1 MKLIPEK
8 VFVTGATGLLGQ
20 MLLKK
25 LQEKKCKL
33 GVLLEPALKASCT
46 FSSEIDVIVGDITQP
61 ESYRYYLKDCTCVI
75 HIAAL
80 TQVYPRSNPLC
91 FKINTEA
98 VNGLAQEVLKNG
110 IQRFIHIG
118 SASSFGSGTK
128 HRINNEGSEFNLKAY
143 RMDYINSKY
152 EAQNLL
158 LKLYKEQQLPVIII
172 NPTFMIGP
180 YDRLPSSGKILKAL
194 LSGTLPGFTRG
205 GRSFVYSGD
214 VADAIINAMHLGRLG
229 ECYITG
235 GHNISYQQFFKMACS
250 LYQKPFRLIQIPL
263 IFTKALGLMGS
274 IWARITKKPPVLSFG
289 VSLLAGKY
297 QYYSSEKAQN
307 ELNYRITPLNTAI
320 KESVDWMVENNVFTI
335 K

>member
-1 MKLIPEK
+1 MKLITEK

-143 RMDYINSKY
+143 RMDYINSKDNCKY
-152 EAQNLL
+152 
-158 LKLYKEQQLPVIII
+158 PFPDI
-172 NPTFMIGP
+172 FMENSRFITGP
-180 YDRLPSSGKILKAL
+180 YGWFVTNLQSIKLKSSWLV
-194 LSGTLPGFTRG
+194 
-205 GRSFVYSGD
+205 SF
-214 VADAIINAMHLGRLG
+214 
-229 ECYITG
+229 
-235 GHNISYQQFFKMACS
+235 
-250 LYQKPFRLIQIPL
+250 
-263 IFTKALGLMGS
+263 
-274 IWARITKKPPVLSFG
+274 
-289 VSLLAGKY
+289 
-297 QYYSSEKAQN
+297 
-307 ELNYRITPLNTAI
+307 
-320 KESVDWMVENNVFTI
+320 
-335 K
+335 

>member
-1 MKLIPEK
+1 MSLGEIPEK

-152 EAQNLL
+152 EAQILL
-158 LKLYKEQQLPVIII
+158 LKLYKGNVQCPKCNVGHLNFSLNEWLFKITILSII
-172 NPTFMIGP
+172 F
-180 YDRLPSSGKILKAL
+180 S
-194 LSGTLPGFTRG
+194 
-205 GRSFVYSGD
+205 
-214 VADAIINAMHLGRLG
+214 HLDFQPLG
-229 ECYITG
+229 I
-235 GHNISYQQFFKMACS
+235 FF
-250 LYQKPFRLIQIPL
+250 
-263 IFTKALGLMGS
+263 
-274 IWARITKKPPVLSFG
+274 
-289 VSLLAGKY
+289 
-297 QYYSSEKAQN
+297 
-307 ELNYRITPLNTAI
+307 
-320 KESVDWMVENNVFTI
+320 
-335 K
+335 